1 MNAEALHAYLA
12 DRKVVRVVTTKRSGE
27 EVSTPIW
34 SVVVEDVPYIRS
46 EYGHDGWWYR
56 RALARGRVGFEVGDG
71 IERVTAM
78 PVTDEAELS
87 RVDDAYRAKYAGSR
101 SSLEMMLR
109 PLARECTLRIAPH
122 A

>member
-1 MNAEALHAYLA
+1 MNVEALHAYLT
-12 DRKVVRVVTTKRSGE
+12 DRSVVTVVTTKRNGDD
-27 EVSTPIW
+27 VSTPIW
-34 SVVVEDVPYIRS
+34 SVVVDDVPYIRS

-87 RVDDAYRAKYAGSR
+87 RVDDAYRAKYGGSR

-109 PLARECTLRIAPH
+109 PLARECTLRVASH